1 MSANVYNILVTSYVD
16 REGVVRIHS
25 TRDLGAIVRA
35 RRREMGLSQSGLA
48 VRAGVSRP
56 WVSYLEGGKPTIELG
71 RVLRVLEVLDLDL
84 RIHAGAEPSDDA
96 PPVDLDALLDDY
108 RSDG

>member
-1 MSANVYNILVTSYVD
+1 M
-16 REGVVRIHS
+16 RIRS

-35 RRREMGLSQSGLA
+35 RRREMGLSQGDLA

-56 WVSYLEGGKPTIELG
+56 WISYLEGGKPTIELG
-71 RVLRVLEVLDLDL
+71 RVLRVLEALDLVL
-84 RIHAGAEPSDDA
+84 QIHTGAEPTDDA
-96 PPVDLDALLDDY
+96 PSVDLDALLDDY